1 MSYIVPNSEPFFF
14 PGGPTGCLLMH
25 GFTAMPEEMLPLG
38 EFLASGGYSVLG
50 MRLVGHATQPADLI
64 RTCWTDW
71 LVNVED
77 GLAFLQKICPQVVL
91 IGQSMGGMIALTAA
105 SLYPVS
111 AVIAMSTPYHPS
123 MGKKP
128 PAQSQRPVAEMIRKR
143 VKRFPKAHPL
153 HHRRELN
160 YPAYPEFPS
169 SIRSELSQL
178 GTAMVA
184 ALPQVQV
191 PALLIH
197 SRADKSVP
205 FACLQGIYD
214 HLGST
219 DKEMLALD
227 GMNHAL
233 TRDPNRQVV
242 FEVVAEF
249 LLKVGRK

>member
-50 MRLVGHATQPADLI
+50 MRLAGHATQPTDLL
-64 RTCWTDW
+64 RTRWTDW

-77 GLAFLQKICPQVVL
+77 GLALLRKTCPQVVL

-105 SLYPVS
+105 SIHPVS

-123 MGKKP
+123 LRKQP
-128 PAQSQRPVAEMIRKR
+128 PAHSQRPVPEIIRKR
-143 VKRFPKAHPL
+143 VKRFPKTHPL

-169 SIRSELSQL
+169 SIGSELSQL
-178 GTAMVA
+178 GTALVA
-184 ALPQVQV
+184 ALPQVQI

-214 HLGST
+214 HIGSR
-219 DKEMLALD
+219 DREMLALD
-227 GMNHAL
+227 GMDHSL
-233 TRDPNRQVV
+233 VRDPNRHAV
-242 FEVVAEF
+242 FEAVMKF
-249 LLKVGRK
+249 LVTRGL

>member
-14 PGGPTGCLLMH
+14 TGGPTGCLLMH

-50 MRLVGHATQPADLI
+50 MRLAGHATLPADLT
-64 RTCWTDW
+64 RTRWTDW

-77 GLAFLQKICPQVVL
+77 GLALLRKTCPRVVL

-111 AVIAMSTPYHPS
+111 AVIAMSTPYRPS
-123 MGKKP
+123 PGKKP
-128 PAQSQRPVAEMIRKR
+128 PIQAQKPQPEMIRKR
-143 VKRFPKAHPL
+143 VKHFPKAHPL

-160 YPAYPEFPS
+160 YPAYPEFPA
-169 SIRSELSQL
+169 SIGAELDQL
-178 GTAMVA
+178 ATAMVA
-184 ALPQVQV
+184 ALPQVRV

-197 SRADKSVP
+197 SRADRSVP
-205 FACLQGIYD
+205 FTCLQGIYD

-227 GMNHAL
+227 GMDHSL
-233 TRDPNRQVV
+233 VRDPNRQVV
-242 FEVVAEF
+242 FEAVLEF
-249 LLKVGRK
+249 LKRVGR